1 VVRPSWLQ
9 GRYRTKDQDPERI
22 ERQIADVW
30 DDRRWAFGAGAAA
43 WRMNRHYRG
52 GETVIHV
59 DSAPMD
65 ELRRLGALRSDD
77 GPLAI
82 LVTPGTTAYAGV
94 EPHLA
99 HPLLVYTELVT
110 SADPRMREAAG
121 ELREQFLNEE
131 S

>member
-1 VVRPSWLQ
+1 VVRPAWLR
-9 GRYRTKDQDPERI
+9 GRYRTKDKDPERI

-43 WRMNRHYRG
+43 WRMNRYYRG
-52 GETVIHV
+52 DETVIHV
-59 DSAPMD
+59 DSVPTD

-82 LVTPGTTAYAGV
+82 LVTPGTTPYAGP

-99 HPLLVYTELVT
+99 HPLLVYTELIT
-110 SADPRMREAAG
+110 SADPRMREAAEEIRG
-121 ELREQFLNEE
+121 QFLKEE
-131 S
+131 L